1 MDAVP
6 GYVSVVFLV
15 TAFAAVGFLL
25 QAVKVVG
32 LDAVPSKILL
42 FLLPLWIIFQ
52 CVLSIGAF
60 YQNTD
65 SLPPRL
71 FVVGIVPPLVLM
83 ISFFLFFRAS
93 FIERLPLKLLTI
105 LHIVRIPVEMVL
117 YWLFLGSL
125 VPRAMTFAGW
135 NYDIASGIFALI
147 VYAFA
152 FRGKNLNKGI
162 IICFNLIG
170 LSLLLVIVITAALS
184 IPSAMQQIA
193 FEQPNKA
200 VLLFPY
206 SLLPTLVVPIVLFA
220 HLAAVWKLATDRT
233 T

>member
-6 GYVSVVFLV
+6 GYVSIVFLV

-52 CVLSIGAF
+52 CVLSIGGF

-83 ISFFLFFRAS
+83 ISFFLLFRAS